1 MPYLIFYGSFRLVL
15 INKNNFMVTEYTAA
29 EMEQESR
36 VDKLR
41 QAKSSAEDSDW
52 EALMADLTDYETM
65 RGEQSASK
73 TEVDLTLEIH
83 KLVNDTIL
91 PQSNETTGQLPD
103 GLEPIIEKAQ
113 SVFQNAL
120 FSQKSK

>member
-1 MPYLIFYGSFRLVL
+1 LPYLIFYGSFRLVL

>member
-1 MPYLIFYGSFRLVL
+1 
-15 INKNNFMVTEYTAA
+15 MVTEYTAA

-52 EALMADLTDYETM
+52 EALMADLTDYEVM
-65 RGEQSASK
+65 RGDQPASK
-73 TEVDLTLEIH
+73 PEVELTLEIH

>member
-1 MPYLIFYGSFRLVL
+1 
-15 INKNNFMVTEYTAA
+15 MVTEYTAA

-52 EALMADLTDYETM
+52 EALMADLTDYEVM
-65 RGEQSASK
+65 RGDQPASK
-73 TEVDLTLEIH
+73 PEVELTLEIH

-91 PQSNETTGQLPD
+91 PQSDKGTGRLPD